1 MLDRL
6 PQVEQ
11 HINHVLSDGKGNMYE
26 CVHSEFNHTIS
37 KGLQVHWDTM
47 FFFVQVAHACRCADI
62 PVPNEVVS
70 SQKKR
75 RSVGTKK
82 EPTCSVCHS
91 RKHYGSSC
99 PHLAQKLLKAVRKTT
114 GLKNL
119 VNAVSERR
127 LLTVLEAKKKPRR
140 TLTSTAWQ
148 LCGLQKGKTDWN
160 EDSENEKERQV

>member
-70 SQKKR
+70 SQK
-75 RSVGTKK
+75 T
-82 EPTCSVCHS
+82 
-91 RKHYGSSC
+91 
-99 PHLAQKLLKAVRKTT
+99 A
-114 GLKNL
+114 
-119 VNAVSERR
+119 ER
-127 LLTVLEAKKKPRR
+127 
-140 TLTSTAWQ
+140 WY
-148 LCGLQKGKTDWN
+148 QKGTDLFGLP
-160 EDSENEKERQV
+160 